1 MHHQL
6 STLHACLAAA
16 AVVDYFE
23 ASCDKI
29 DLDNKVHRL
38 AFVSS
43 VQRLFCWGLFL
54 SGF

>member
-6 STLHACLAAA
+6 RTVFAYWPA

-29 DLDNKVHRL
+29 DLDNKVRRL
-38 AFVSS
+38 AFVSP
-43 VQRLFCWGLFL
+43 VQRLFC
-54 SGF
+54 